1 MTKSAP
7 GAPGSVPSASIAAP
21 TAETVAGVLV
31 RDAAL
36 RRLLRENLH
45 VPGVVLRFCDAPEEA
60 GSAAFWIADA
70 AALPAVPEGA
80 PRLVLAQ
87 PGEAADTGAAAR
99 VELPAPLGALAER
112 IAALAAPPSA
122 PLRFGPYLFS
132 PQELLL
138 RTGARDEIRLTE
150 KERDIL
156 LCLLA
161 AKAQGEGGGAVER
174 RALLDRVWGYA
185 ETVET
190 HTLETHIYRLRQK
203 IEMDPAS
210 PQYLLTDGTGYRLA
224 D

>member
-1 MTKSAP
+1 
-7 GAPGSVPSASIAAP
+7 
-21 TAETVAGVLV
+21 L
-31 RDAAL
+31 
-36 RRLLRENLH
+36 
-45 VPGVVLRFCDAPEEA
+45 
-60 GSAAFWIADA
+60 
-70 AALPAVPEGA
+70 
-80 PRLVLAQ
+80 
-87 PGEAADTGAAAR
+87 
-99 VELPAPLGALAER
+99 
-112 IAALAAPPSA
+112 
-122 PLRFGPYLFS
+122 
-132 PQELLL
+132 
-138 RTGARDEIRLTE
+138 RDEIRLTE